1 MVFNRLLL
9 IAPTYKKTH
18 YSRGFSLPTGLG
30 YIAEA
35 LHNNNIKY
43 EIIDMSLGYNFK
55 DLKRKIKQFLPDL
68 ICISMMT
75 YMYKYNYRFIEKIKK
90 HFPNIKIAVGGPHLS
105 NLRQKVL
112 EECKAIDFG
121 IVLEGDQTIVNLCR
135 NNPQKV
141 KGLIYRE
148 ENKVTFTG
156 EREFIKDLDSIH
168 FPKYRKFDIKKY
180 TKYINI
186 VSSRGCPFQCIFC
199 PVKLTMGRQFR
210 ARSPKSIIEEIKY
223 WYEKGYTSFGFVDD
237 NFTLI
242 RKRVQDL
249 CEEIKKS
256 GMKNLN
262 LECPNGIR
270 ADTVDYKLLK
280 LMKEVGFK
288 SIGIGVESGNNLIL
302 KNLKKGET
310 IQQIEQT
317 IKDAIDLG
325 YDITLYFLIG
335 SPGETLNEVKES
347 INLAL
352 KYPVQKVA
360 FYNIIPFPGSE
371 LYEWAEKNK
380 IFIKKYPQYMNEE
393 EEHWSNNPVYSTKE
407 FPLKDRK
414 KAYKLTREVMKEI
427 EKRNYKKN
435 KLLKSIMFSPP
446 IYYLRKN
453 KKILDFSY
461 FIYTKIPQK
470 QKILIKKIMH
480 HK

>member
-1 MVFNRLLL
+1 
-9 IAPTYKKTH
+9 
-18 YSRGFSLPTGLG
+18 
-30 YIAEA
+30 
-35 LHNNNIKY
+35 
-43 EIIDMSLGYNFK
+43 
-55 DLKRKIKQFLPDL
+55 
-68 ICISMMT
+68 
-75 YMYKYNYRFIEKIKK
+75 
-90 HFPNIKIAVGGPHLS
+90 
-105 NLRQKVL
+105 
-112 EECKAIDFG
+112 
-121 IVLEGDQTIVNLCR
+121 
-135 NNPQKV
+135 
-141 KGLIYRE
+141 
-148 ENKVTFTG
+148 
-156 EREFIKDLDSIH
+156 
-168 FPKYRKFDIKKY
+168 
-180 TKYINI
+180 
-186 VSSRGCPFQCIFC
+186 
-199 PVKLTMGRQFR
+199 
-210 ARSPKSIIEEIKY
+210 
-223 WYEKGYTSFGFVDD
+223 
-237 NFTLI
+237 
-242 RKRVQDL
+242 
-249 CEEIKKS
+249 
-256 GMKNLN
+256 MKNLN